1 MQTISKLFLILFT
14 LSSLSQAESI
24 NTLIGQSLNKHPSL
38 KTIRHRLSA
47 MDNRIEKSRNWSNPE
62 LILNMN
68 DIRFDDPTNR
78 GLEPMQTQGVNYKQR
93 FPWFGKINAR
103 ESFTRAQKSVI
114 LDSYDIAKVKLAE
127 EIRLTAYTIL
137 EIQERIRIV
146 GEYEKL
152 TKQNIALYDA
162 YASTDNMSHSN
173 SMAAELLL
181 SRLHIRSERYKA
193 VLDSQK
199 AKLAYLVQRK
209 NAHVS
214 DKLRMKKPKSMGYYL
229 SKLPNN
235 PAYKR
240 MLSQTKVANAN
251 REMKALDVNP
261 DPFVQVGYFNRQ
273 EFEDYASISVGFTM
287 PIFGSEKLETEAA
300 KKDALAAKS
309 EAQDYHAAL
318 ESEIRVSYA
327 KMKEAYHIYGII
339 QNDSLPKLQH
349 MFELNEASIESGEDL
364 FTYTSLL
371 EQKLDLDEE
380 RTVAKAQ
387 YLRSVA
393 KLKSLIGDIQ

>member
-1 MQTISKLFLILFT
+1 MQTISKLFLTLFT

-24 NTLIGQSLNKHPSL
+24 NQLIGQSLNKHPSL
-38 KTIRHRLSA
+38 QTIQFRLSA
-47 MDNRIEKSRNWSNPE
+47 MDARIEKSKNWSNPE

-68 DIRFDDPTNR
+68 DIQFSDITNR
-78 GLEPMQTQGVNYKQR
+78 GIEPMQTQGASYKQR
-93 FPWFGKINAR
+93 FPWFGKIDAR

-114 LDSYDIAKVKLAE
+114 LASYDIAKVKLAE
-127 EIRLTAYTIL
+127 EIRITAYTIL

-146 GEYEKL
+146 REYEKL

-162 YASTDNMSHSN
+162 YASTDNMSHSS
-173 SMAAELLL
+173 SMSAELLL
-181 SRLHIRSERYKA
+181 SRLHIRSERYRA
-193 VLDSQK
+193 VLNSQK
-199 AKLAYLVQRK
+199 AKLVYLVQRK
-209 NAHVS
+209 NAYVS
-214 DKLRMKKPKSMGYYL
+214 DRLRMKKPKSLGYYL
-229 SKLPNN
+229 SKLSNN

-240 MLSQTKVANAN
+240 MLSKTKVANAN
-251 REMKALDVNP
+251 RDLKALDVNP

-273 EFEDYASISVGFTM
+273 EFEDYASISIGFAM

-309 EAQDYHAAL
+309 EALDYHAAL
-318 ESEIRVSYA
+318 ESQIRVSYA
-327 KMKEAYHIYGII
+327 KMKEAYRIYGII

-387 YLRSVA
+387 YLRGVA

>member
-1 MQTISKLFLILFT
+1 
-14 LSSLSQAESI
+14 
-24 NTLIGQSLNKHPSL
+24 
-38 KTIRHRLSA
+38 
-47 MDNRIEKSRNWSNPE
+47 
-62 LILNMN
+62 
-68 DIRFDDPTNR
+68 
-78 GLEPMQTQGVNYKQR
+78 
-93 FPWFGKINAR
+93 
-103 ESFTRAQKSVI
+103 
-114 LDSYDIAKVKLAE
+114 
-127 EIRLTAYTIL
+127 L
-137 EIQERIRIV
+137 EIKERIRIV
-146 GEYEKL
+146 REYEKL

-199 AKLAYLVQRK
+199 AKLAYLTQRN
-209 NAHVS
+209 NAHIS
-214 DKLRMKKPKSMGYYL
+214 DRLRMKKPNSLGYYL

-251 REMKALDVNP
+251 REIKALDVNP

-273 EFEDYASISVGFTM
+273 EFEDYASVSVGFSL

-300 KKDALAAKS
+300 RKDALAAQS
-309 EAQDYHAAL
+309 TSLDYRYAL
-318 ESEIRVSYA
+318 ESEIRVTYA
-327 KMKEAYHIYGII
+327 KMKEAYSIYGII

-380 RTVAKAQ
+380 RTVAKAA
-387 YLRSVA
+387 YLRTKA
-393 KLKSLIGDIQ
+393 KLKSLIGEIK

>member
-1 MQTISKLFLILFT
+1 MRHLLFT
-14 LSSLSQAESI
+14 LLTVTLTSGLIQAESI
-24 NTLIGQSLNKHPSL
+24 NQLIGQSLHKHRSL
-38 KTIRHRLSA
+38 QTIQHRLSA
-47 MDNRIEKSRNWSNPE
+47 MDDRIEKSRNWSNPE

-68 DIRFDDPTNR
+68 DIQFSDITNR

-93 FPWFGKINAR
+93 FPWFGKIDAR

-127 EIRLTAYTIL
+127 EIRVTAYTIL
-137 EIQERIRIV
+137 EIKERIRIV
-146 GEYEKL
+146 KQYEKL
-152 TKQNIALYDA
+152 TIQNIALYDA
-162 YASTDNMSHSN
+162 YAATDNMSHSN

-214 DKLRMKKPKSMGYYL
+214 DKLRMKKPNSLGYYL

-240 MLSQTKVANAN
+240 MLSQSKVANAN
-251 REMKALDVNP
+251 REMKSLEVNP

-273 EFEDYASISVGFTM
+273 EFEDYASISVGFAM

-309 EAQDYHAAL
+309 EALDYHAAL

-327 KMKEAYHIYGII
+327 KMKEAYRIYGII

-387 YLRSVA
+387 YLRSIA

>member
-1 MQTISKLFLILFT
+1 MQTISKLFLTLFT

-24 NTLIGQSLNKHPSL
+24 NQLIGQSLNKHPSL
-38 KTIRHRLSA
+38 QTIQYRLSA
-47 MDNRIEKSRNWSNPE
+47 MDARIEKSKNWSNPE

-68 DIRFDDPTNR
+68 DIQFSDITNR
-78 GLEPMQTQGVNYKQR
+78 GIEPMQTQGASYKQR
-93 FPWFGKINAR
+93 FPWFGKIDAR

-114 LDSYDIAKVKLAE
+114 LASYDIAKVKLAE
-127 EIRLTAYTIL
+127 EIRITAYTIL

-146 GEYEKL
+146 REYEKL

-162 YASTDNMSHSN
+162 YASTDNMSHSS
-173 SMAAELLL
+173 SMSAELLL
-181 SRLHIRSERYKA
+181 SRLHIRSERYRA
-193 VLDSQK
+193 VLNSQK
-199 AKLAYLVQRK
+199 AKLVYLVQRK
-209 NAHVS
+209 NAYVS
-214 DKLRMKKPKSMGYYL
+214 DRLRMKKPKSLGYYL
-229 SKLPNN
+229 SKLSNN

-240 MLSQTKVANAN
+240 MLSKTKVANAN
-251 REMKALDVNP
+251 RDLKALDVNP

-273 EFEDYASISVGFTM
+273 EFEDYASISIGFAM

-309 EAQDYHAAL
+309 ETLDYHAAL
-318 ESEIRVSYA
+318 ESQIRVSYA
-327 KMKEAYHIYGII
+327 KMKEAYRIYGII

-387 YLRSVA
+387 YLRGVA

>member
-1 MQTISKLFLILFT
+1 MQTISKLFLTLFT

-24 NTLIGQSLNKHPSL
+24 NQLIGQSLNKHPSL
-38 KTIRHRLSA
+38 QTIQYRLSA
-47 MDNRIEKSRNWSNPE
+47 MDARIEKSKNWSNPE

-68 DIRFDDPTNR
+68 DIQFSDITNR
-78 GLEPMQTQGVNYKQR
+78 GIEPMQTQGASYKQR
-93 FPWFGKINAR
+93 FPWFGKIDAR

-114 LDSYDIAKVKLAE
+114 LASYDIAKVKLAE
-127 EIRLTAYTIL
+127 EIRITAYTIL

-146 GEYEKL
+146 REYEKL

-162 YASTDNMSHSN
+162 YASTDNMSHSS
-173 SMAAELLL
+173 SMSAELLL
-181 SRLHIRSERYKA
+181 SRLHIRSERYRA
-193 VLDSQK
+193 VLNSQK
-199 AKLAYLVQRK
+199 AKLVYLVQRK
-209 NAHVS
+209 NAYVS
-214 DKLRMKKPKSMGYYL
+214 DRLRMKKPKSLGYYL
-229 SKLPNN
+229 SKLSNN

-240 MLSQTKVANAN
+240 MLSKTKVANAN
-251 REMKALDVNP
+251 RDLKALDVNP

-273 EFEDYASISVGFTM
+273 EFEDYASISIGFAM

-309 EAQDYHAAL
+309 ETLDYHAAL
-318 ESEIRVSYA
+318 ESQIRVSYA
-327 KMKEAYHIYGII
+327 KMKEAYRIYRII

-387 YLRSVA
+387 YLRGVA

>member
-1 MQTISKLFLILFT
+1 MRIFIYIFL
-14 LSSLSQAESI
+14 SLSLLQAQNI
-24 NTLIGQSLNKHPSL
+24 NQLIDQSLKKHPSL
-38 KTIRHRLSA
+38 QTIKHRLSA
-47 MDNRIEKSRNWSNPE
+47 MDDRIQKSRNWSNPE

-68 DIRFDDPTNR
+68 DIQFSDISNR
-78 GLEPMQTQGVNYKQR
+78 GLEPMQTQSINYKQR
-93 FPWFGKINAR
+93 FPWFGKIDAR
-103 ESFTRAQKSVI
+103 ESFTRAQKSVL

-127 EIRLTAYTIL
+127 EIRVTAYTIL
-137 EIQERIRIV
+137 EIKERIRIV
-146 GEYEKL
+146 KEYEKL
-152 TKQNIALYDA
+152 TKQNIALYNA
-162 YASTDNMSHSN
+162 YASTDSMSHAD
-173 SMAAELLL
+173 SMSTELLL
-181 SRLHIRSERYKA
+181 SRLHIRSERYRA

-209 NAHVS
+209 NVHVS
-214 DKLRMKKPKSMGYYL
+214 DKLHMNKPNSLAYYL

-240 MLSQTKVANAN
+240 ILSKGKVANAN
-251 REMKALDVNP
+251 SDLKALDVNP

-273 EFEDYASISVGFTM
+273 EFEDFASISVGFAM

-309 EAQDYHAAL
+309 DALDYHAAL
-318 ESEIRVSYA
+318 ESEIRISYA
-327 KMKEAYHIYGII
+327 KMKEAYRIYGII

-364 FTYTSLL
+364 FTYTNLL

-393 KLKSLIGDIQ
+393 KLKSLIGKTK

>member
-1 MQTISKLFLILFT
+1 VRIFIYIFL
-14 LSSLSQAESI
+14 SLSLLQAQDI
-24 NTLIGQSLNKHPSL
+24 DQLIGQSLHKHPSL
-38 KTIRHRLSA
+38 QTIKHRLSA
-47 MDNRIEKSRNWSNPE
+47 MESRIEKSRNWSNPE

-68 DIRFDDPTNR
+68 DIQFSDIGNR
-78 GLEPMQTQGVNYKQR
+78 GIEPMQTQSVNYKQR
-93 FPWFGKINAR
+93 FPWFGKVDAR
-103 ESFTRAQKSVI
+103 ERFTRAQKSVI
-114 LDSYDIAKVKLAE
+114 LDSYEIAKVKLAE
-127 EIRLTAYTIL
+127 EIRITAYTIL
-137 EIQERIRIV
+137 EIKERIRIV
-146 GEYEKL
+146 NEYEKL

-162 YASTDNMSHSN
+162 YASTDSMSHSN

-214 DKLRMKKPKSMGYYL
+214 DKLRIKKPKSLGYYL
-229 SKLPNN
+229 SKLPHN

-240 MLSQTKVANAN
+240 MLSQSHVANAN

-273 EFEDYASISVGFTM
+273 EFEDYASVSVGFAM

-300 KKDALAAKS
+300 KKEALAAKS
-309 EAQDYHAAL
+309 EALDYHAAL

-327 KMKEAYHIYGII
+327 KMKEAYRIYGII

-393 KLKSLIGDIQ
+393 KLKSLIGDIH